1 MAEMKGRSAG
11 RGGGTESESRVSIR
25 PGVSVL
31 SVLRHLKYQP
41 WFALAEFVDNSVQS
55 YLECREELQRIHG
68 PGFKLEVSI
77 DIDPQDKG
85 RIVVRD
91 NAGGIHE
98 GDYPRAFRPAEIP
111 PDRSGLSEF
120 GMGMK
125 SAACWFAPNWTVRT
139 SALDEATVKLV
150 AFDIERIVND
160 QIEELE
166 VEVRAGKPDTHFT
179 EITLWNLHN
188 CPTGRSLAK
197 IKEHLADIYR
207 VFLRD
212 NLLTLTVKGEAL
224 KYEEPSILLAAQYDE
239 NNAPSGPNR
248 QWKKQIAFDFGN
260 GLEVKGYAALR
271 DPGSTSHAGFSLFR
285 RNRLIVG
292 SADEKYRPQFIFG
305 HPNDYVFQRLF
316 GELHLHGFSVTHT
329 KDGFRW
335 DENEQPF
342 LELLKE
348 KLNSQDMPLLD
359 QARNY
364 RARRSKSEIKQVSE
378 WVIDRTARAIEKK
391 VEPVLGDLAGQP
403 VEVPVPRSLA
413 EASIASKRMIDVDFE
428 GRRWRIVVELSDDP
442 AVGDW
447 LEISEDLTRGEPSDG
462 RELVGIRISVV
473 HPFMERFAALDKER
487 VEPLV
492 RFGAALALSE
502 KLARDSGVRYASAIR
517 SRVNKLLLD
526 AFSKV

>member
-1 MAEMKGRSAG
+1 MKGQTA
-11 RGGGTESESRVSIR
+11 GGGGGGMPEARVSIR

-55 YLECREELQRIHG
+55 FLEHREELQKLHG
-68 PGFKLEVSI
+68 GALRLEVSI
-77 DIDPQDKG
+77 DIDSQDGG
-85 RIVVRD
+85 RITVRD
-91 NAGGIHE
+91 NAAGIHE
-98 GDYPRAFRPAEIP
+98 ADFPRAFRPAEIP
-111 PDRSGLSEF
+111 PDRNGLSEF

-139 SALDEATVKLV
+139 SALGEPTAKLV

-160 QIEELE
+160 QIEELG
-166 VEVRAGKPDTHFT
+166 VEVRTAKPEAHFT
-179 EITLWNLHN
+179 EIALWNLHN
-188 CPTGRSLAK
+188 CPTGRSLGK

-212 NLLTLTVKGEAL
+212 GVLTLKVKGEAL
-224 KYEEPSILLAAQYDE
+224 KHEDPAILVAPQYDDNNEPSGA
-239 NNAPSGPNR
+239 SK
-248 QWKKQIAFDFGN
+248 QWRKEIWFDFGN
-260 GLEVKGYAALR
+260 GLEVKGFAALR

-342 LELLKE
+342 LELLKDQ
-348 KLNSQDMPLLD
+348 LNSQDKPLLD

-391 VEPVLGDLAGQP
+391 IEPVLGALAGQS
-403 VEVPVPRSLA
+403 VEVPVPRTLA
-413 EASIASKRMIDVDFE
+413 EASIASKRVIDVDFE

-447 LEISEDLTRGEPSDG
+447 LEVSEDLAKGQPADG
-462 RELVGIRISVV
+462 RELIAIRISVV
-473 HPFMERFAALDKER
+473 HPFMERFAALDRER

-502 KLARDSGVRYASAIR
+502 KLARDSGVRFASAIR
-517 SRVNKLLLD
+517 SRINKLLLD
-526 AFSKV
+526 AFSRV

>member
-1 MAEMKGRSAG
+1 M
-11 RGGGTESESRVSIR
+11 SETQPRRVSIR

-41 WFALAEFVDNSVQS
+41 WFALAEFVDNAVQS
-55 YLECREELQRIHG
+55 FLDCQQELRRLHG
-68 PGFKLEVSI
+68 NDFRLEVSI
-77 DIDPQDKG
+77 EIEPQDKG

-98 GDYPRAFRPAEIP
+98 ADFPRAFRPAEIP

-139 SALDEATVKLV
+139 SALGEATVKLV

-160 QIEELE
+160 QIEELD
-166 VEVRAGKPDTHFT
+166 VDTRVGKPETHFT

-188 CPTGRSLAK
+188 CPTGRSLGK

-207 VFLRD
+207 VFLR
-212 NLLTLTVKGEAL
+212 NKVLTLKVKGEEL
-224 KYEEPSILLAAQYDE
+224 KYEEPQILLAQQCDE
-239 NNAPSGPNR
+239 NNVPSGAKR
-248 QWKKQIAFDFGN
+248 IWRKDIAFDFGSE
-260 GLEVKGYAALR
+260 LQAKGFAALR
-271 DPGSTSHAGFSLFR
+271 DPGSTTHAGFSLFR
-285 RNRLIVG
+285 RDRLIVG

-316 GELHLHGFSVTHT
+316 GELHLQGFSVTHT
-329 KDGFRW
+329 KDGFQW

-348 KLNSQDMPLLD
+348 KLNSPDLPLLD

-364 RARRSKSEIKQVSE
+364 RARRTKNEIKQVSE
-378 WVIDRTARAIEKK
+378 WVIDRTARTIEKRI
-391 VEPVLGDLAGQP
+391 EPVLGDLAARP
-403 VEVPVPRSLA
+403 VEVPVPSQLPQ
-413 EASIASKRMIDVDFE
+413 ASVASKRVIDVQFE
-428 GRRWRIVVELSDDP
+428 GRRWRLIVELSDDP
-442 AVGDW
+442 AIGDW
-447 LEISEDLTRGEPSDG
+447 LEVSEDVTKGEPSDG
-462 RELVGIRISVV
+462 RELIGIRISMV
-473 HPFMERFAALDKER
+473 HPFMERFGSLERER

-492 RFGAALALSE
+492 RLGAALALGE
-502 KLARDSGVRYASAIR
+502 KLARDGGARYASAVR
-517 SRVNKLLLD
+517 ARVNKLLLE
-526 AFSKV
+526 AFSQV